1 MGWSRCLPLTLG
13 PSPVIVVDKELQGM
27 KERRKGRRFSVT
39 LSVFVR
45 AKNGVEPH
53 IETSATDMGSR
64 GIFVGSAK
72 GWGLGTHLELEIILP
87 IAPDKECP
95 RVLCTGTVVRFQE
108 SKAGRK
114 AGVGIAISN
123 YQFIRNG
130 RVKTSGSSRLYLA

>member
-1 MGWSRCLPLTLG
+1 
-13 PSPVIVVDKELQGM
+13 M
-27 KERRKGRRFSVT
+27 KEQRRGRRFSVT
-39 LSVFVR
+39 LSVLVR
-45 AKNGVEPH
+45 AKNSVEPH
-53 IETSATDMGSR
+53 IETTATDMGSR
-64 GIFVGSAK
+64 GIFIGRTT
-72 GWGLGTHLELEIILP
+72 GWGLGTQLEMEIVLP

-95 RVLCTGTVVRFQE
+95 LVRCTGTVVRFQE